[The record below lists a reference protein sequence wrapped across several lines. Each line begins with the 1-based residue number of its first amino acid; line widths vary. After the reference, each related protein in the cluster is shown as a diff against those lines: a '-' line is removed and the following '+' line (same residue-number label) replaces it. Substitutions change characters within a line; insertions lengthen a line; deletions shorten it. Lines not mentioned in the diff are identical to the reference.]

1 MIKIDNNPLCNGNPA
16 PPKLSSTI
24 KVIQL
29 TGDIDRET
37 GKETP
42 NKTGKR
48 FGIYGTDLGVSFIHN
63 GRLYFLFGDTNRR
76 DSETGLPA
84 SAFPGED
91 FNEEL
96 TDLDAIAYTTSDR
109 AYNGIT
115 LTFNSDYPHVDDIVQ
130 LTGEHP
136 IEGISLNEDMF
147 VFFTTDLQPDGLVPT
162 RTVLAKSND
171 DGIYFGKSFYTLSTS
186 KFIHVSC
193 EVIDNE
199 NINGLPTN
207 SGKGLLIWG
216 SSVHR
221 KSDIF
226 LAHMPLNEITNKSS
240 IRYFA
245 GFASPDSKK
254 PLWKI
259 NEEEAKPLFKAEC
272 IGELSIRW
280 NYYLNKWIMLYNC
293 NHCNTKGIVIRLADN
308 PWGDWSSP
316 KIIFDPKDG
325 YGKFIHS
332 PGKDNIYDKGRNR
345 HSDWGAVYGPY
356 QITPYTTGIK
366 SRYTKIY
373 FTLSTW
379 NPYQVIQMSAI
390 ITTDE
395 EEKNPTLYANRIND
409 RNDRKYAHISVVLAQ
424 LAKINN
430 IFFESSIHNSLYI
443 ADHIEWS
450 QFHTHL
456 KLRRKLKSKFSQ
468 LISNIVSDDNKADIY
483 ATILIELVKLTYD
496 YDRFA
501 NIPNYMIHK
510 KWAIETIRTRYSYI
524 LIEQLNQIVEEKDFL
539 PDQDYLCYAYGPDD
553 YNDYKY
559 ARISLLESKIGNDIN
574 ILWDTSSQGSLDNN
588 FHIAWAKFHSVDD
601 MREEIIN
608 KFLQIINKHQCK
620 EDIAKSYVIIIETIL
635 ELSYHNNNHNNNNH
649 FDHSSIYEW
658 ALSNLKDNKK
668 ESLFIMLTRYVNDK
682 KFLISIPSIDMS
694 F

>member
-1 MIKIDNNPLCNGNPA
+1 MIKIYNNPLCNGNPA

-29 TGDIDRET
+29 IGDIDKET
-37 GKETP
+37 GKETL

-76 DSETGLPA
+76 DSDTGLPA

-136 IEGISLNEDMF
+136 IEGISLNQYMF

-162 RTVLAKSND
+162 RTVLAKSTD
-171 DGIYFGKSFYTLSTS
+171 DGIYFGKSLYTLSTS
-186 KFIHVSC
+186 KFIHISC
-193 EVIDNE
+193 EVIENE
-199 NINGLPTN
+199 KINGLPTN

-240 IRYFA
+240 VRYFA
-245 GFASPDSKK
+245 GFASSDTKK

-280 NYYLNKWIMLYNC
+280 NYYLDKWIMLYNC
-293 NHCNTKGIVIRLADN
+293 SHCNTKGIVIRLADN

-345 HSDWGAVYGPY
+345 HSDWGSVYGPY
-356 QITPYTTGIK
+356 QITPYSTGIK
-366 SRYTKIY
+366 YRYTKIY

-390 ITTDE
+390 ITSDE
-395 EEKNPTLYANRIND
+395 EEKNPTLYANSIND

-430 IFFESSIHNSLYI
+430 IFF
-443 ADHIEWS
+443 
-450 QFHTHL
+450 
-456 KLRRKLKSKFSQ
+456 
-468 LISNIVSDDNKADIY
+468 
-483 ATILIELVKLTYD
+483 
-496 YDRFA
+496 
-501 NIPNYMIHK
+501 
-510 KWAIETIRTRYSYI
+510 
-524 LIEQLNQIVEEKDFL
+524 
-539 PDQDYLCYAYGPDD
+539 
-553 YNDYKY
+553 
-559 ARISLLESKIGNDIN
+559 
-574 ILWDTSSQGSLDNN
+574 
-588 FHIAWAKFHSVDD
+588 
-601 MREEIIN
+601 
-608 KFLQIINKHQCK
+608 
-620 EDIAKSYVIIIETIL
+620 
-635 ELSYHNNNHNNNNH
+635 
-649 FDHSSIYEW
+649 
-658 ALSNLKDNKK
+658 
-668 ESLFIMLTRYVNDK
+668 
-682 KFLISIPSIDMS
+682 
-694 F
+694 

>member
-1 MIKIDNNPLCNGNPA
+1 MIKIYNNPLCNGNPA

-29 TGDIDRET
+29 TGDTDRET
-37 GKETP
+37 GKETL

-76 DSETGLPA
+76 DPDAGLPA

-91 FNEEL
+91 FNEAL
-96 TDLDAIAYTTSDR
+96 TDLDAIAYTTNDR

-136 IEGISLNEDMF
+136 IEGISLNQDMF

-162 RTVLAKSND
+162 RTVLAKSR
-171 DGIYFGKSFYTLSTS
+171 DGGISFGKSLYTLSTG
-186 KFIHVSC
+186 KFIHISC

-199 NINGLPTN
+199 KINGLPTN

-245 GFASPDSKK
+245 GFESSSDSKK
-254 PLWKI
+254 VLWKV

-345 HSDWGAVYGPY
+345 HSDWGSVYGPY
-356 QITPYTTGIK
+356 QITPYSTGIK
-366 SRYTKIY
+366 YRYTKIY

-390 ITTDE
+390 ITSDE
-395 EEKNPTLYANRIND
+395 EEKNPTLYANSIND

-430 IFFESSIHNSLYI
+430 FFFEPSIHNSIHI

-456 KLRRKLKSKFSQ
+456 ELRRKLKSKFSQ
-468 LISNIVSDDNKADIY
+468 LINNILSDDNKADIY
-483 ATILIELVKLTYD
+483 ATILLELVKLTYD

-510 KWAIETIRTRYSYI
+510 KWAIETIHKVHSSI
-524 LIEQLNQIVEEKDFL
+524 LIEQLNEIVEKENFL

-553 YNDYKY
+553 SNDHKY
-559 ARISLLESKIGNDIN
+559 ARISLLESTIGNDIN
-574 ILWDTSSQGSLDNN
+574 ILWGNPTQGSLDKN
-588 FHIAWAKFHSVDD
+588 FHIASAKFHSVDE

-608 KFLQIINKHQCK
+608 KFQQIINKHQCK
-620 EDIAKSYVIIIETIL
+620 EDMAKSYVNIIETIL
-635 ELSYHNNNHNNNNH
+635 ELSYHNNNNH
-649 FDHSSIYEW
+649 FDYSSIYEW
-658 ALSNLKDNKK
+658 ALSNLKDNKQ
-668 ESLFIMLTRYVNDK
+668 ESLLIMLTRYINDK
-682 KFLISIPSIDMS
+682 KFLISVPSVDIS

>member
-1 MIKIDNNPLCNGNPA
+1 MIKINTNPLCNGNPA
-16 PPKLSSTI
+16 PPKLSSTF

-37 GKETP
+37 GKETL
-42 NKTGKR
+42 NQTGKR

-76 DSETGLPA
+76 DPDTGLPA

-109 AYNGIT
+109 AYNRIT
-115 LTFNSDYPHVDDIVQ
+115 LTFNSDYPHIDDIVQ

-136 IEGISLNEDMF
+136 IEGISLNQYMF

-162 RTVLAKSND
+162 RTVLAKSSD
-171 DGIYFGKSFYTLSTS
+171 DGISFEKLLYTLSTG
-186 KFIHVSC
+186 KFIHISC
-193 EVIDNE
+193 EIIDNE
-199 NINGLPTN
+199 SINGLPTI

-226 LAHMPLNEITNKSS
+226 LAHMPLNDITNKSS

-245 GFASPDSKK
+245 GFALSDSKK
-254 PLWKI
+254 PLWKN

-272 IGELSIRW
+272 VGELSVRW

-293 NHCNTKGIVIRLADN
+293 NHCNTNGIIIRLADK

-325 YGKFIHS
+325 YGKFIHN
-332 PGKDNIYDKGRNR
+332 PGNDDIYDKGRNR

-356 QITPYTTGIK
+356 QITPYSTGIK
-366 SRYTKIY
+366 YRYTKIY

-390 ITTDE
+390 ITSDE
-395 EEKNPTLYANRIND
+395 EEKNPTLYANSIND

-430 IFFESSIHNSLYI
+430 ILFESSIHNSIYI

-456 KLRRKLKSKFSQ
+456 TLRKKLKIKFLQ
-468 LISNIVSDDNKADIY
+468 LISNILSDDNKADIY
-483 ATILIELVKLTYD
+483 ATIIVELVKLTYD
-496 YDRFA
+496 NDRFA

-510 KWAIETIRTRYSYI
+510 KWAIETIHNGDSSI

-539 PDQDYLCYAYGPDD
+539 PDQDYLCYAYGSDD
-553 YNDYKY
+553 SNDHKY
-559 ARISLLESKIGNDIN
+559 ARISLLECKIGNDIK
-574 ILWDTSSQGSLDNN
+574 ILWDIPMQGSLDNN
-588 FHIAWAKFHSVDD
+588 FHIAWAKFHSVVE

-608 KFLQIINKHQCK
+608 KFQQIINKHQCK
-620 EDIAKSYVIIIETIL
+620 ENIAKSFVCIIETIL
-635 ELSYHNNNHNNNNH
+635 ELSYPNDDNY

-668 ESLFIMLTRYVNDK
+668 ESLLIMLSRYVNDK
-682 KFLISIPSIDMS
+682 KFLIPIPSIDIS
-694 F
+694 V

>member
-1 MIKIDNNPLCNGNPA
+1 MIKIYNNPLCNGNPT
-16 PPKLSSTI
+16 PPKLSSAI

-29 TGDIDRET
+29 TGDIDKET
-37 GKETP
+37 GKETL
-42 NKTGKR
+42 NQTGKR

-76 DSETGLPA
+76 DPDTGLPA

-136 IEGISLNEDMF
+136 IEGISLDKDMF
-147 VFFTTDLQPDGLVPT
+147 VFFTTDLQSDELVPT
-162 RTVLAKSND
+162 RTVLAKSTD
-171 DGIYFGKSFYTLSTS
+171 EGIYFGKTLYTLSTS
-186 KFIHVSC
+186 KFIHISC

-199 NINGLPTN
+199 KINGLPTN

-245 GFASPDSKK
+245 GFASADSKK
-254 PLWKI
+254 ILWKI
-259 NEEEAKPLFKAEC
+259 NEEESKPLFKAEC
-272 IGELSIRW
+272 IGELSVRW

-293 NHCNTKGIVIRLADN
+293 DHCNTKGIVIRLADA

-325 YGKFIHS
+325 YGKFIHV
-332 PGKDNIYDKGRNR
+332 PGNDNIYDKGRDR
-345 HSDWGAVYGPY
+345 HFDWGAVYGPY
-356 QITPYTTGIK
+356 QITPYSTGIK
-366 SRYTKIY
+366 YRYTKIY

-390 ITTDE
+390 ITSDE
-395 EEKNPTLYANRIND
+395 EEKNPTLYANSIND
-409 RNDRKYAHISVVLAQ
+409 RHDRKYAHISVILAQ

-430 IFFESSIHNSLYI
+430 IIFESYIQNSKYI
-443 ADHIEWS
+443 ADHIEWA

-456 KLRRKLKSKFSQ
+456 ELRSKLKSKLSQ
-468 LISNIVSDDNKADIY
+468 LINNITSDDKTGDTY
-483 ATILIELVKLTYD
+483 TTILLELVKLTYD

-501 NIPNYMIHK
+501 NVPNYIIHK
-510 KWAIETIRTRYSYI
+510 KWAIETKHKEHKYL
-524 LIEQLNQIVEEKDFL
+524 LIEQLNQLIEEKDFL
-539 PDQDYLCYAYGPDD
+539 PNQDYLCYAYGPDD
-553 YNDYKY
+553 SNDHKY

-574 ILWDTSSQGSLDNN
+574 ISWDTSTQGSLDNN
-588 FHIAWAKFHSVDD
+588 FHIAWAKFHSVNE
-601 MREEIIN
+601 MRKEIIN
-608 KFLQIINKHQCK
+608 KFQQIINKHKCK
-620 EDIAKSYVIIIETIL
+620 EDIAKSFVDIIDAIL
-635 ELSYHNNNHNNNNH
+635 ELSFHNNNKH
-649 FDHSSIYEW
+649 FDHTSVYDW
-658 ALSNLKDNKK
+658 ALSNLKNNKQ
-668 ESLFIMLTRYVNDK
+668 ESLLIMFSRHVNDK
-682 KFLISIPSIDMS
+682 KLLTSVPSIDI
-694 F
+694 FF

>member
-1 MIKIDNNPLCNGNPA
+1 MIKIYNNPLCNGNPA

-29 TGDIDRET
+29 TGDIDRES
-37 GKETP
+37 GKETL

-76 DSETGLPA
+76 DSDTGLPA

-109 AYNGIT
+109 AYNGII

-136 IEGISLNEDMF
+136 IEGISLNQEMF

-162 RTVLAKSND
+162 RTVLAKSTD
-171 DGIYFGKSFYTLSTS
+171 DGIYFGKSLYTLSTS
-186 KFIHVSC
+186 KFIHISC
-193 EVIDNE
+193 EVIENE
-199 NINGLPTN
+199 KINGLPTN

-240 IRYFA
+240 VRYFA
-245 GFASPDSKK
+245 GFASSDSKK

-280 NYYLNKWIMLYNC
+280 NYYLDKWIMLYNC
-293 NHCNTKGIVIRLADN
+293 SHCNTKGIVIRLADN

-345 HSDWGAVYGPY
+345 HSDWGSVYGPY
-356 QITPYTTGIK
+356 QIPPYSTGIK
-366 SRYTKIY
+366 YRYTKIY

-390 ITTDE
+390 ITSDE
-395 EEKNPTLYANRIND
+395 EEKNPTLYANSIND

-430 IFFESSIHNSLYI
+430 IFFESSIHNSIHI

-450 QFHTHL
+450 QFHNHL
-456 KLRRKLKSKFSQ
+456 ELRRKLKSKFSQ
-468 LISNIVSDDNKADIY
+468 LINNILSDDNKADIY
-483 ATILIELVKLTYD
+483 ATILLELVKLTYD

-510 KWAIETIRTRYSYI
+510 KWAIETIHKIHSSI
-524 LIEQLNQIVEEKDFL
+524 LIEQLNEIVEKENFL

-553 YNDYKY
+553 SNDHKY
-559 ARISLLESKIGNDIN
+559 GRISLLESKIGNDIN
-574 ILWDTSSQGSLDNN
+574 ILWGNPTQGSLDKN
-588 FHIAWAKFHSVDD
+588 FHTAWAKFHSVDE

-608 KFLQIINKHQCK
+608 KFQQIINKHQCK
-620 EDIAKSYVIIIETIL
+620 EDIAKSYVNIIKTIL
-635 ELSYHNNNHNNNNH
+635 ELSYHNNNNH
-649 FDHSSIYEW
+649 FDYSSIYEW
-658 ALSNLKDNKK
+658 ALSNLKDNKQ
-668 ESLFIMLTRYVNDK
+668 ESLLVMLTRYINDK
-682 KFLISIPSIDMS
+682 KFLISVPSVDIS

>member
-1 MIKIDNNPLCNGNPA
+1 MIKIYNNPLCNGNPA

-37 GKETP
+37 GKETL

-76 DSETGLPA
+76 DPDAGLPA

-91 FNEEL
+91 FNEAL
-96 TDLDAIAYTTSDR
+96 TDLDAIAYTTNDR

-136 IEGISLNEDMF
+136 IEGISLNQDMF

-162 RTVLAKSND
+162 RTVLAKSR
-171 DGIYFGKSFYTLSTS
+171 DGGISFGKSLYTLSTG
-186 KFIHVSC
+186 KFIHISC

-199 NINGLPTN
+199 KINGLPTN

-245 GFASPDSKK
+245 GFESSSDSKK

-345 HSDWGAVYGPY
+345 HSDWGSVYGPY
-356 QITPYTTGIK
+356 QITPYSTGIK
-366 SRYTKIY
+366 YRYTKIY

-390 ITTDE
+390 ITSDE
-395 EEKNPTLYANRIND
+395 EEKNPTLYANSIND

-430 IFFESSIHNSLYI
+430 FFFEPSIHNSIHI

-456 KLRRKLKSKFSQ
+456 ELRRKLKSKFSQ
-468 LISNIVSDDNKADIY
+468 LINNILSDDNKADIY
-483 ATILIELVKLTYD
+483 ATILLELVKLTYD

-510 KWAIETIRTRYSYI
+510 KWAIETIHKVHSSI
-524 LIEQLNQIVEEKDFL
+524 LIEQLNEIVEKENFL

-553 YNDYKY
+553 SNDHKY
-559 ARISLLESKIGNDIN
+559 ARISLLESTIGNDIN
-574 ILWDTSSQGSLDNN
+574 ILWGNPTQGSLDKN
-588 FHIAWAKFHSVDD
+588 FHIASAKFHSVDE

-608 KFLQIINKHQCK
+608 KFQQIINKHQCK
-620 EDIAKSYVIIIETIL
+620 EDMAKSYVNIIETIL
-635 ELSYHNNNHNNNNH
+635 ELSYHNNNNH
-649 FDHSSIYEW
+649 FDYSSIYEW
-658 ALSNLKDNKK
+658 ALSNLKDNKQ
-668 ESLFIMLTRYVNDK
+668 ESLLIMLTRYINDK
-682 KFLISIPSIDMS
+682 KFLISVPSVDIS

>member
-1 MIKIDNNPLCNGNPA
+1 MIKIYNNPLCNGNPS
-16 PPKLSSTI
+16 PPKLSGTI

-37 GKETP
+37 GKETL

-76 DSETGLPA
+76 DPDAGLPA

-115 LTFNSDYPHVDDIVQ
+115 LTFNSDSPHVDDIVQ

-136 IEGISLNEDMF
+136 IEGTSLNKHMF
-147 VFFTTDLQPDGLVPT
+147 IFFTTDLQPDGLVPT
-162 RTVLAKSND
+162 RTVLAKSSDN
-171 DGIYFGKSFYTLSTS
+171 GVYFGKSLYTLSTS
-186 KFIHVSC
+186 KFIHISC

-199 NINGLPTN
+199 TIKGLPTN

-226 LAHMPLNEITNKSS
+226 LAHVPLNEITNKSS

-245 GFASPDSKK
+245 GFESSNSKK
-254 PLWKI
+254 VLWKI

-272 IGELSIRW
+272 IGELSVRW

-293 NHCNTKGIVIRLADN
+293 DHCNTKGIVIRLADT

-316 KIIFDPKDG
+316 KIIFDPQDG

-332 PGKDNIYDKGRNR
+332 PRNDNIYDKGRNR
-345 HSDWGAVYGPY
+345 LSDRGSVYGPY
-356 QITPYTTGIK
+356 QITPYSTGIK
-366 SRYTKIY
+366 YRYTKIY

-390 ITTDE
+390 ITSDE
-395 EEKNPTLYANRIND
+395 EEKNPTLYANSIDD

-430 IFFESSIHNSLYI
+430 IFFESDIQNSIYI

-450 QFHTHL
+450 QFHTHFE
-456 KLRRKLKSKFSQ
+456 LRSKLKSKLSQ
-468 LISNIVSDDNKADIY
+468 LINNITSDDKRADTY
-483 ATILIELVKLTYD
+483 TTVLLELVKLTYD

-501 NIPNYMIHK
+501 NIPNYIIHK
-510 KWAIETIRTRYSYI
+510 KWAIETIHKEDTYL
-524 LIEQLNQIVEEKDFL
+524 LIEQLNQIIEEKDFL
-539 PDQDYLCYAYGPDD
+539 PNQDYLCYGYGPDD
-553 YNDYKY
+553 SNDHKY

-574 ILWDTSSQGSLDNN
+574 ISWDISTQGSVDNN
-588 FHIAWAKFHSVDD
+588 FHTAWAKFHSVHE

-608 KFLQIINKHQCK
+608 KFQQIINKHTSK
-620 EDIAKSYVIIIETIL
+620 EDIAKSFVDIIEAIL
-635 ELSYHNNNHNNNNH
+635 ELSFHNNNNH
-649 FDHSSIYEW
+649 FDHTSVYER
-658 ALSNLKDNKK
+658 ALSNLKNNKQ
-668 ESLFIMLTRYVNDK
+668 ESLFIIFSRHVNDK
-682 KFLISIPSIDMS
+682 KFLTSIPSIDI
-694 F
+694 FF

>member
-1 MIKIDNNPLCNGNPA
+1 MIKIYNNPLCNGNPA

-37 GKETP
+37 GKETL

-76 DSETGLPA
+76 DPDAGLPA

-91 FNEEL
+91 FNEAL
-96 TDLDAIAYTTSDR
+96 TDLDAIAYTTNDR

-136 IEGISLNEDMF
+136 IEGISLNQDMF

-162 RTVLAKSND
+162 RTVLAKSR
-171 DGIYFGKSFYTLSTS
+171 DGGISFGKSLYTLSTG
-186 KFIHVSC
+186 KFIHISC

-199 NINGLPTN
+199 KINGLPTN

-245 GFASPDSKK
+245 GFESSSDSKK
-254 PLWKI
+254 VLWKI

-345 HSDWGAVYGPY
+345 HSDWGSVYGPY
-356 QITPYTTGIK
+356 QITPYSTGIK
-366 SRYTKIY
+366 YRYTKIY

-390 ITTDE
+390 ITSDE
-395 EEKNPTLYANRIND
+395 EEKNPTLYANSIND

-430 IFFESSIHNSLYI
+430 FFFEPSIHNSIHI

-456 KLRRKLKSKFSQ
+456 ELRRKLKSKFSQ
-468 LISNIVSDDNKADIY
+468 LINNILSDDNKADIY
-483 ATILIELVKLTYD
+483 AIILLELVKLTYD

-510 KWAIETIRTRYSYI
+510 KWAIETIHKVHSSI
-524 LIEQLNQIVEEKDFL
+524 LIEQLNEIVEKENFL

-553 YNDYKY
+553 SNDHKY
-559 ARISLLESKIGNDIN
+559 ARISLLESTIGNDIN
-574 ILWDTSSQGSLDNN
+574 ILWGNPTQGSLDKN
-588 FHIAWAKFHSVDD
+588 FHIASAKFHSVDE

-608 KFLQIINKHQCK
+608 KFQQIINKHQCK
-620 EDIAKSYVIIIETIL
+620 EDMAKSYVNIIETIL
-635 ELSYHNNNHNNNNH
+635 ELSYHNNNNH
-649 FDHSSIYEW
+649 FDYSSIYEW
-658 ALSNLKDNKK
+658 ALSNLKDNKQ
-668 ESLFIMLTRYVNDK
+668 ESLLIMLTRYINDK
-682 KFLISIPSIDMS
+682 KFLISVPSVDIS

>member
-1 MIKIDNNPLCNGNPA
+1 MIKIYNNPLCNGNPA

-29 TGDIDRET
+29 TGDIDREN
-37 GKETP
+37 GKETL

-76 DSETGLPA
+76 DSDTGLPA

-109 AYNGIT
+109 AYNGII

-136 IEGISLNEDMF
+136 IEGISLNQDMF

-162 RTVLAKSND
+162 RTVLAKSTD
-171 DGIYFGKSFYTLSTS
+171 DGIYFGKSLYTLSTS
-186 KFIHVSC
+186 KFIHISC
-193 EVIDNE
+193 EVIENE
-199 NINGLPTN
+199 KINGLPTN

-240 IRYFA
+240 VRYFA
-245 GFASPDSKK
+245 GFASSDSKK

-280 NYYLNKWIMLYNC
+280 NYYLDKWIMLYNC
-293 NHCNTKGIVIRLADN
+293 SHCNTKGIVIRLADN

-345 HSDWGAVYGPY
+345 HSDWGSVYGPY
-356 QITPYTTGIK
+356 QITPYSTGIK
-366 SRYTKIY
+366 YRYTKIY

-390 ITTDE
+390 ITSDE
-395 EEKNPTLYANRIND
+395 EEKNPTLYANSIND

-430 IFFESSIHNSLYI
+430 IFFESSLHNSIHI

-450 QFHTHL
+450 QFHNHL
-456 KLRRKLKSKFSQ
+456 ELRRKLKGKFSQ
-468 LISNIVSDDNKADIY
+468 LINNILSDDNKADIY
-483 ATILIELVKLTYD
+483 ATILLELVKLTYD

-510 KWAIETIRTRYSYI
+510 KWAIETIHKIHSSI
-524 LIEQLNQIVEEKDFL
+524 LIEQLNEIVEKENFL

-553 YNDYKY
+553 SNDHKY
-559 ARISLLESKIGNDIN
+559 GRISLLESKIGNHIN
-574 ILWDTSSQGSLDNN
+574 ILWGNPTQGSLDKN
-588 FHIAWAKFHSVDD
+588 FHTAWGKFHSVDE

-608 KFLQIINKHQCK
+608 KFQQIINKHQCK
-620 EDIAKSYVIIIETIL
+620 EDIAKSYVNIIKTIL
-635 ELSYHNNNHNNNNH
+635 ELSYHNNNNH
-649 FDHSSIYEW
+649 FDYSSIYEW
-658 ALSNLKDNKK
+658 ALSNLKDNKQ
-668 ESLFIMLTRYVNDK
+668 ESLLVMLTRYINDK
-682 KFLISIPSIDMS
+682 KFLISVPSVDIS

>member
-1 MIKIDNNPLCNGNPA
+1 MIKIYNNPLCNGNPA

-37 GKETP
+37 GKETL

-76 DSETGLPA
+76 DPDAGLPA

-91 FNEEL
+91 FNEAL
-96 TDLDAIAYTTSDR
+96 TDLDAIAYTTNDR

-136 IEGISLNEDMF
+136 IEGISLNQDMF

-162 RTVLAKSND
+162 RTVLAKSR
-171 DGIYFGKSFYTLSTS
+171 DGGISFGKSLYTLSTG
-186 KFIHVSC
+186 KFIHISC

-199 NINGLPTN
+199 KINGLPTN

-245 GFASPDSKK
+245 GFESSSDSKK
-254 PLWKI
+254 VLWKV

-345 HSDWGAVYGPY
+345 HSDWGSVYGPY
-356 QITPYTTGIK
+356 QITPYSTGIK
-366 SRYTKIY
+366 YRYTKIY

-390 ITTDE
+390 ITSDE
-395 EEKNPTLYANRIND
+395 EEKNPTLYANSIND

-430 IFFESSIHNSLYI
+430 FFFEPSIHNSIHI

-456 KLRRKLKSKFSQ
+456 ELRRKLKSKFSQ
-468 LISNIVSDDNKADIY
+468 LINNILSDDNKADIY
-483 ATILIELVKLTYD
+483 ATILLELVKLTYD

-510 KWAIETIRTRYSYI
+510 KWAIETIHKVHSSI
-524 LIEQLNQIVEEKDFL
+524 LIEQLNEIVEKENFL

-553 YNDYKY
+553 SNDHKY
-559 ARISLLESKIGNDIN
+559 ARISLLESTIGNDIN
-574 ILWDTSSQGSLDNN
+574 ILWGNPTQGSLDKN
-588 FHIAWAKFHSVDD
+588 FHIASAKFHSVDE

-608 KFLQIINKHQCK
+608 KFQQIINKHQCK
-620 EDIAKSYVIIIETIL
+620 EDMAKSYVNIIETIL
-635 ELSYHNNNHNNNNH
+635 ELSYHNNNNH
-649 FDHSSIYEW
+649 FDYSSIYEW
-658 ALSNLKDNKK
+658 ALSNLKDNKQ
-668 ESLFIMLTRYVNDK
+668 ESLLIMLTRYINDK
-682 KFLISIPSIDMS
+682 KFLISVPSVDIS